1 MTPMPISECR
11 IRRRIH
17 FHEVDSAGIVHFS
30 WFYRYMEE
38 AESALWRAAGLRI
51 APSKELAYPRVA
63 AAFEF
68 KRPLRFEDEAD
79 VVIQVAGIGTTSIR
93 YRCVI
98 TLNDEI
104 AALGSMTVVCA
115 QGPPGAVR
123 PVAVPGFIRA
133 ALAVSEAAANP

>member
-1 MTPMPISECR
+1 MPTSECR

-63 AAFEF
+63 ATFEF
-68 KRPLRFEDEAD
+68 KKPLRFEDEAD
-79 VVIQVAGIGTTSIR
+79 VEIRVAAIGRTSIR

-98 TLNDEI
+98 TLNGDV
-104 AALGSMTVVCA
+104 AAIGSMTIVCA
-115 QGPPGAVR
+115 VGTPGAVR
-123 PVAVPGFIRA
+123 PVPVPDFIRA
-133 ALAVSEAAANP
+133 ALVVSEAATAG

>member
-1 MTPMPISECR
+1 MPTSECR

-38 AESALWRAAGLRI
+38 AESALWRTAGLRI

-63 AAFEF
+63 ASFEF
-68 KRPLRFEDEAD
+68 KKPLRFEDEAD
-79 VVIQVAGIGTTSIR
+79 VEIQVAAIGRTSIR

-98 TLNDEI
+98 TLNGDI
-104 AALGSMTVVCA
+104 AAIGSMTIVCA
-115 QGPPGAVR
+115 VGTPGAVR
-123 PVAVPGFIRA
+123 PVPVPDFIRA
-133 ALAVSEAAANP
+133 ALAVSGAATAG

>member
-1 MTPMPISECR
+1 MPTSECR

-38 AESALWRAAGLRI
+38 AESALWRTAGLRI

-63 AAFEF
+63 ASFEF
-68 KRPLRFEDEAD
+68 KKPLRFEDEAN
-79 VVIQVAGIGTTSIR
+79 VEIQVAAIGRTSIR

-98 TLNDEI
+98 TLNGDI
-104 AALGSMTVVCA
+104 AAIGSMTIVCA
-115 QGPPGAVR
+115 VGTPGAVR
-123 PVAVPGFIRA
+123 PVPVPDFIRA
-133 ALAVSEAAANP
+133 ALAVSGAATAG

>member
-1 MTPMPISECR
+1 MPISECR
-11 IRRRIH
+11 IRRRIA

-68 KRPLRFEDEAD
+68 KKPLRFEDEAD
-79 VVIQVAGIGTTSIR
+79 VLIQVAAIGTTSIR

-98 TLNDEI
+98 ALNGDV

-115 QGPPGAVR
+115 SGPAGAVR
-123 PVAVPGFIRA
+123 PTPVPDFIRA
-133 ALAVSEAAANP
+133 ALTISDAPAAG

>member
-1 MTPMPISECR
+1 MPISECR
-11 IRRRIH
+11 IRRRIN

-38 AESALWRAAGLRI
+38 AESALWRSAGLRI

-68 KRPLRFEDEAD
+68 KKPLRFEDEAD
-79 VVIQVAGIGTTSIR
+79 VVIQVAAIGTTSIR

-98 TLNDEI
+98 TLNGDV
-104 AALGSMTVVCA
+104 AALGSMTIVCVG
-115 QGPPGAVR
+115 GPPGAAR
-123 PVAVPGFIRA
+123 PTPVPDFITER
-133 ALAVSEAAANP
+133 LAVMS